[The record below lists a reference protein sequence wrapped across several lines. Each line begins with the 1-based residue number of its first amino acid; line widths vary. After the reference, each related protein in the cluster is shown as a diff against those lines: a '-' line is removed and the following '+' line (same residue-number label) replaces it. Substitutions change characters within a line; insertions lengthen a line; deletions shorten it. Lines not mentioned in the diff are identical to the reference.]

1 MLKIVKVCA
10 PKGGSLVYQA
20 DLQKKLTRNMESQ
33 LNDLKPTKVHSISQ
47 QDTEY
52 EFGLVATVEID
63 PQPLSTKKSKEK
75 QK

>member
-1 MLKIVKVCA
+1 
-10 PKGGSLVYQA
+10 
-20 DLQKKLTRNMESQ
+20 MESQ